1 MSDHITSLLFSWSFC
16 LEGTFCLL
24 EWKKKSR
31 IKKSNK
37 APAKPQGEVGD
48 MSKETVWNNKRA
60 KLTWCV
66 WMLVRFFHA
75 CVSQLSGSSVHI
87 GEAGRLQILCGI
99 ANRVASSL
107 SYPIKVIPTDWKW
120 WPWPFPLLALAEE
133 RGPRTTVAS
142 NQGWRVTQLHASCR
156 AKQGLCPWMMK
167 TKKNKGHFWDL
178 CLFTPS
184 GSSSYFIICVLFP
197 NELCSTD

>member
-1 MSDHITSLLFSWSFC
+1 M
-16 LEGTFCLL
+16 
-24 EWKKKSR
+24 
-31 IKKSNK
+31 
-37 APAKPQGEVGD
+37 GD
-48 MSKETVWNNKRA
+48 LTKETAWNNKRA

-66 WMLVRFFHA
+66 WMFVWFSYMCVTAQWLQHA
-75 CVSQLSGSSVHI
+75 FWGS
-87 GEAGRLQILCGI
+87 GRLQILCGI

-142 NQGWRVTQLHASCR
+142 NQDWRVTQLHASCR

-167 TKKNKGHFWDL
+167 TKKQRSLLRSLSL
-178 CLFTPS
+178 CTFRELELFHHL
-184 GSSSYFIICVLFP
+184 CVIF
-197 NELCSTD
+197 